1 MAENTNQTPENQEEL
16 SKKDFHEIMMKQYEL
31 INSQFSTIRQLQLDN
46 EERSAEF
53 DLTRLIPG
61 FLRRK
66 KDNED
71 NKGKTKNGN
80 GVIARFGRFC
90 LLTVAR
96 SFKIVVALT
105 LLGLIAGIV
114 MYATSDKYYVSK
126 IKYSSGALGN
136 QFFAGQIDNLG
147 TMAGSAPEF
156 LAQRLNISLES
167 ANKIKHIQFQEFTEY
182 RATKKKMVNDSTF
195 QEYSYYPF
203 FEIILMVSDN
213 SVLQEAEDKITSYL
227 GNNNYID
234 NRLATMASGIE
245 SQVEDLSKQIANMDS
260 LSSAAV
266 SRVKNST
273 ENQFFVKET
282 GLDGKGIILNQGEP
296 IDGIITT
303 IIKDARITSAKK
315 GLLKEQ
321 LADIANDRFSL
332 VEHYTVSNNYQ
343 FPKLSSIIV
352 YTVLGLAFGI
362 IVAFGIAIFKL
373 MAKKVDELEKSE
385 AAA

>member
-1 MAENTNQTPENQEEL
+1 MAENTNPNSENQEEL
-16 SKKDFHEIMMKQYEL
+16 SKKDFHELMMKQYEL

-53 DLTRLIPG
+53 DFTRLIPG

-66 KDNED
+66 KDNGD
-71 NKGKTKNGN
+71 NKGNTKNGN
-80 GVIARFGRFC
+80 GLIARFGKFC
-90 LLTVAR
+90 LLSVAR
-96 SFKIVVALT
+96 SFKIVIVLT

-114 MYATSDKYYVSK
+114 LYATSDRYYVSK

-167 ANKIKHIQFQEFTEY
+167 ANKIKQIQFQEFTEY

-203 FEIILMVSDN
+203 FEIVLMVSDN
-213 SVLQEAEDKITSYL
+213 SVLQEAEEKITSYL
-227 GNNNYID
+227 GENQYISE
-234 NRLATMASGIE
+234 RLSTMASGIK
-245 SQVEDLSKQIANMDS
+245 SQVEDLSKQISNMDS
-260 LSSAAV
+260 LTSAAV
-266 SRVKNST
+266 TRVKNST
-273 ENQFFVKET
+273 ENQFFIKET

-296 IDGIITT
+296 INGIINT

-315 GLLKEQ
+315 GMLMEQ
-321 LADIANDRFSL
+321 LADIANDRFAL
-332 VEHYTVSNNYQ
+332 VEHFTVSNSYQ

-352 YTVLGLAFGI
+352 YTVLGFIFGI

-373 MAKKVDELEKSE
+373 IAKKVDELEKSE

>member
-1 MAENTNQTPENQEEL
+1 MAENTNQTSENQEEL
-16 SKKDFHEIMMKQYEL
+16 SKKDFHELMMKQYEL
-31 INSQFSTIRQLQLDN
+31 LNSQFSTIRQLQLDN

-53 DLTRLIPG
+53 DFSRLIPK

-66 KDNED
+66 KDKGENND
-71 NKGKTKNGN
+71 NTNNGN
-80 GVIARFGRFC
+80 SLIARFGKFC

-96 SFKIVVALT
+96 SFKIVVILT

-114 MYATSDKYYVSK
+114 FYATSDKYYVSK

-147 TMAGSAPEF
+147 SMAGSAPEF
-156 LAQRLNISLES
+156 LAQRLNISVET
-167 ANKIKHIQFQEFTEY
+167 ANKIKQIQFQEFTDY

-203 FEIILMVSDN
+203 FEIVLMVSDN
-213 SVLQEAEDKITSYL
+213 SVLQETEEKITSYL
-227 GNNNYID
+227 GDNEYISE
-234 NRLATMASGIE
+234 RLATMASGIK

-260 LSSAAV
+260 LTSAAV
-266 SRVKNST
+266 TRVKNST
-273 ENQFFVKET
+273 ENQFFIKET

-296 IDGIITT
+296 INGIINT
-303 IIKDARITSAKK
+303 IVKDSRITAAKK
-315 GLLKEQ
+315 GMLMEQ

-332 VEHYTVSNNYQ
+332 VEHFTVSNNYQ
-343 FPKLSSIIV
+343 FPKISSIIV
-352 YTVLGLAFGI
+352 YTLYGLVLGI

-373 MAKKVDELEKSE
+373 LSKKVDELEKSE

>member
-1 MAENTNQTPENQEEL
+1 
-16 SKKDFHEIMMKQYEL
+16 
-31 INSQFSTIRQLQLDN
+31 
-46 EERSAEF
+46 
-53 DLTRLIPG
+53 
-61 FLRRK
+61 
-66 KDNED
+66 
-71 NKGKTKNGN
+71 
-80 GVIARFGRFC
+80 
-90 LLTVAR
+90 
-96 SFKIVVALT
+96 
-105 LLGLIAGIV
+105 
-114 MYATSDKYYVSK
+114 
-126 IKYSSGALGN
+126 
-136 QFFAGQIDNLG
+136 
-147 TMAGSAPEF
+147 MAGSAPEF